1 MTALYV
7 HLAIL
12 WLAFFGMVA
21 PPRSSPIVRRAKQL
35 GALTFAVIVVESFA
49 ATGG

>member
-12 WLAFFGMVA
+12 WAAFFGMVA
-21 PPRSSPIVRRAKQL
+21 PPRGSPIIRPAKRL
-35 GALTFAVIVVESFA
+35 GAITFAVIVIETLFVP
-49 ATGG
+49 G